1 LKEIANLPRGELG
14 PSLISKLSK
23 ISSLSLMKTFLKMVR
38 SVPRFFLFVS
48 LILAIENTLVV
59 QIAHPWFV
67 IYLYRGIPIVFG
79 LSLLFL
85 GRRRLRSL
93 GPEYFSISIPFVS
106 IHLVALCLFIC
117 LELFLRRFYV
127 VDGALTLHVAVGL
140 WILLIP
146 VLVISLLGAFIPLH
160 RLAMIGRLLGPAWA
174 YAGLC
179 SALVVIFREYLRVSW
194 DVPNSRV
201 GHFLQVAAFSQA
213 RTLLTLFY
221 PVVIAEPRSH
231 VLGTDR
237 FSVEISATCSG
248 IEGLA
253 LVLAFMVV
261 WFIFA
266 RRELRI
272 GRALLLFPVALALM
286 WVLNLA
292 RLVALVSMG
301 SAGFQE
307 TAIQGFHSEAGWISF
322 VVVSLGFLLVAQ
334 QITWF
339 RRDHAAL
346 DPKDDVD
353 VKRSMERS
361 RNLAVIY
368 LSPFMAITV
377 ASLIGQTV
385 SGGPDALYPLR
396 FIAASMFLW
405 IYRAEYA
412 KSDWRF
418 GSLGIVAGIA
428 VAGIW
433 LTVHFSMI
441 GWRAAPT
448 PPGALFTDLSKLSE
462 VERVSWIFVR
472 ALAAITTVPIAE
484 ELAFRGYLARRIVG
498 VDVESV
504 KFSQL
509 SVASIAVSSI
519 AFGLMHGSMWAP
531 GIVAGIIFA
540 VVARLRNRVGEAVAA
555 HVVANSILAVVA
567 LILKDYTIW

>member
-1 LKEIANLPRGELG
+1 
-14 PSLISKLSK
+14 
-23 ISSLSLMKTFLKMVR
+23 
-38 SVPRFFLFVS
+38 
-48 LILAIENTLVV
+48 
-59 QIAHPWFV
+59 
-67 IYLYRGIPIVFG
+67 
-79 LSLLFL
+79 
-85 GRRRLRSL
+85 
-93 GPEYFSISIPFVS
+93 
-106 IHLVALCLFIC
+106 
-117 LELFLRRFYV
+117 
-127 VDGALTLHVAVGL
+127 
-140 WILLIP
+140 
-146 VLVISLLGAFIPLH
+146 
-160 RLAMIGRLLGPAWA
+160 
-174 YAGLC
+174 
-179 SALVVIFREYLRVSW
+179 
-194 DVPNSRV
+194 
-201 GHFLQVAAFSQA
+201 
-213 RTLLTLFY
+213 
-221 PVVIAEPRSH
+221 
-231 VLGTDR
+231 
-237 FSVEISATCSG
+237 
-248 IEGLA
+248 
-253 LVLAFMVV
+253 
-261 WFIFA
+261 
-266 RRELRI
+266 
-272 GRALLLFPVALALM
+272 
-286 WVLNLA
+286 
-292 RLVALVSMG
+292 
-301 SAGFQE
+301 
-307 TAIQGFHSEAGWISF
+307 
-322 VVVSLGFLLVAQ
+322 VVSLGFLLVAQ